1 MQRSLMDVLHMSSE
15 EIDASPSQVIDQSS
29 VGVLLVH
36 GLNGGRGDMKELATF
51 LATHGFLTENMLLPG
66 HGTDVRD
73 MLPIGWS
80 EWARAVRSELQQLK
94 KRCTRTFL
102 VGHSLGG
109 ALCLHTAA
117 HEEVNGV
124 VAMCP
129 PLYMQIW
136 MLPAVQ
142 LAKCFTPLVPTL
154 REDIRDPAARRRYT
168 RDVYR
173 WTPMAPVE
181 SMLQYLPRFYNE
193 LPAVT
198 SPALIMNA
206 TRDHVVPARDGQAI
220 YQLIGSR
227 DKELVT
233 FRRSYHVIMK
243 DCEREQVFTKT
254 LAFVQRVADNV
265 PQGSGSVNLLM

>member
-1 MQRSLMDVLHMSSE
+1 MDVVHMPSE
-15 EIDASPSQVIDQSS
+15 EIDTSPSQVTGQSS

-36 GLNGGRGDMKELATF
+36 GLNGGRGDMEEMAAF
-51 LATHGFLTENMLLPG
+51 LATHGLLTENMLLPG
-66 HGTDVRD
+66 HGTDVQD
-73 MLPIGWS
+73 MLPVGWP
-80 EWARAVRSELQQLK
+80 EWAWAVWSELQRLK
-94 KRCTRTFL
+94 KHCTQVFL

-129 PLYMQIW
+129 TLYMRSW

-142 LAKCFTPLVPTL
+142 LVKRFTPLIPSL
-154 REDIRDPAARRRYT
+154 REDICNPVARRRYT
-168 RDVYR
+168 RDTRR

-181 SMLQYLPRFYNE
+181 SMLQYLPHLYSE
-193 LPAVT
+193 LPTVT
-198 SPALIMNA
+198 VPVLIMNA

-220 YQLIGSR
+220 YQLIGSQ

-233 FRRSYHVIMK
+233 FHRSYHVIMK
-243 DCEREQVFTKT
+243 DWEHEQVFTRT
-254 LAFVQRVADNV
+254 SAFIQRI
-265 PQGSGSVNLLM
+265 VNHASPDSSLQAC

>member
-1 MQRSLMDVLHMSSE
+1 MDVPHRSSE
-15 EIDASPSQVIDQSS
+15 EISVSSGQVIEQAS

-36 GLNGGRGDMKELATF
+36 GLNGGRGDMKELAAF
-51 LATHGFLTENMLLPG
+51 LASHGFLTENMLLPG
-66 HGTDVRD
+66 HDTDVRD
-73 MLPIGWS
+73 MLPIGWP
-80 EWARAVRSELQQLK
+80 EWAWAVCRELQLLK
-94 KRCTRTFL
+94 KRCAQTFL

-129 PLYMQIW
+129 PLDMYAW

-142 LAKCFTPLVPTL
+142 LAKCFTPVVPTL

-168 RDVYR
+168 RGVYR

-181 SMLQYLPRFYNE
+181 SMLQYLPRLYNE
-193 LPAVT
+193 LPSMT
-198 SPALIMNA
+198 SPVLIMNA
-206 TRDHVVPARDGQAI
+206 IHDHVVPARDGHTI
-220 YQLIGSR
+220 HQLVGSR

-233 FRRSYHVIMK
+233 LRRSYHVIMK

-254 LAFVQRVADNV
+254 LAFVQRVANDMSS
-265 PQGSGSVNLLM
+265 QAC

>member
-1 MQRSLMDVLHMSSE
+1 MGLSAFDKKMCVSPDQGSE
-15 EIDASPSQVIDQSS
+15 QAN

-36 GLNGGRGDMKELATF
+36 GLNGGRGDMRELAAF
-51 LATHGFLTENMLLPG
+51 LADHGLLTENMLLPG

-73 MLPIGWS
+73 MLLVGWP
-80 EWARAVRSELQQLK
+80 EWAQAVRSELQWLK
-94 KRCTRTFL
+94 KRCVQIFL

-109 ALCLHTAA
+109 ALCLHAA
-117 HEEVNGV
+117 VYEGVNGV

-129 PLYMQIW
+129 PLAMRSW
-136 MLPAVQ
+136 MLPAVR

-154 REDIRDPAARRRYT
+154 REDICDPVARRHYT

-181 SMLQYLPRFYNE
+181 SMLQHLPRLYDE
-193 LPAVT
+193 LPAMT

-206 TRDHVVPARDGQAI
+206 THDHVVPARDGQAI
-220 YQLIGSR
+220 YRLVGSR

-233 FRRSYHVIMK
+233 LRHSYHVIMK
-243 DCEREQVFTKT
+243 DCEREQVFLKT
-254 LAFVQRVADNV
+254 LAFIQRVATNASS
-265 PQGSGSVNLLM
+265 QAC